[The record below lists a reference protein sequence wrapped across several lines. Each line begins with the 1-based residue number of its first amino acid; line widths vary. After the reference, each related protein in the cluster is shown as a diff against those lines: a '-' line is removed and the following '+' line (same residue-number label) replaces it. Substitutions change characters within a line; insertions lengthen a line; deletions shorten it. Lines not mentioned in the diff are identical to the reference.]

1 MVVVLSFTKA
11 THLVQNK
18 WEYR

>member
-11 THLVQNK
+11 SHLVQNK
-18 WEYR
+18 